1 MANWV
6 TGTSICH
13 LQLRQLQQQEHQQQL
28 WKATGQRA
36 WQTITSRAKKHTHT
50 HTQKDE
56 PKRVSCGPWSAST
69 ASSEE
74 YRKGEVGPERGEGLW
89 YATGDS
95 LSNYWD
101 CNFGLAIASN
111 RIFWQA
117 ARNWKLNCRSM
128 TMSKVKEKRERSETT
143 ENEAHSWVA
152 TVNGKSEKEAVHL
165 SVNDL
170 IQLHCEPSSRL
181 LKSLSILGFYSALS
195 HGQQIAVELL
205 WNRVEKIFNQR

>member
-1 MANWV
+1 MSLAITTTTTTTSAAALKSNWP
-6 TGTSICH
+6 TS
-13 LQLRQLQQQEHQQQL
+13 LTNNYEQSEKTL
-28 WKATGQRA
+28 
-36 WQTITSRAKKHTHT
+36 THT
-50 HTQKDE
+50 HTEGRAKTSLLW
-56 PKRVSCGPWSAST
+56 PLVSINSIKRRVS
-69 ASSEE
+69 
-74 YRKGEVGPERGEGLW
+74 KGWGRAGEGGW

-128 TMSKVKEKRERSETT
+128 TMSKVKEKRERSETA
-143 ENEAHSWVA
+143 ENEAHSRVA

-181 LKSLSILGFYSALS
+181 LKSLSILGFYGALS
-195 HGQQIAVELL
+195 HGQQIAVDCCEIAWKRFLISDKL
-205 WNRVEKIFNQR
+205 QSIVVKS